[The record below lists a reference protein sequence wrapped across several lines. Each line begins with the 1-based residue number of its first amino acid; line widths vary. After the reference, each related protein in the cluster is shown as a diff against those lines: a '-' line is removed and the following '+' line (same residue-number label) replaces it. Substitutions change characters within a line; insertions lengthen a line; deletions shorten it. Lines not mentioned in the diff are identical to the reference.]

1 MDVISRTL
9 DSVVSVVGQAS
20 QRTLYYRR
28 HLILESLLSD
38 PNKAKT
44 MLNDWKCAL
53 VDNTSKDVFGN
64 KFEEEICRSSK
75 IKTKSKDVF
84 KGIASSNQPFHGGP
98 LLSRSDMGRSNRGF
112 TVNFKGLNFTKG
124 KRFVSTTSRKIASSS
139 RLSQVHLLVR
149 SLFPENIQCWYF
161 RKKWEKLSS
170 DQAVLNIISSYKVP
184 FSEVP
189 RQS

>member
-75 IKTKSKDVF
+75 IKPSQKMYLKVLHQAINPFTGVPCSVVVTWGVATEDLLLTSK
-84 KGIASSNQPFHGGP
+84 
-98 LLSRSDMGRSNRGF
+98 
-112 TVNFKGLNFTKG
+112 
-124 KRFVSTTSRKIASSS
+124 VSTSLKVRDLFLPPAENLPALQDFSR
-139 RLSQVHLLVR
+139 
-149 SLFPENIQCWYF
+149 FTC
-161 RKKWEKLSS
+161 
-170 DQAVLNIISSYKVP
+170 
-184 FSEVP
+184 
-189 RQS
+189 